1 VRALA
6 LSSHYNNCAEA
17 RRGFT
22 DHCDRYIVAG
32 VFTVGI
38 AAIYTFLMGNPDK
51 AQEVGGQYHPQA
63 QSTEDKFKQRP
74 DVRLEGTVS
83 PAPGAK

>member
-1 VRALA
+1 MFSRSAALR
-6 LSSHYNNCAEA
+6 SGVQYA
-17 RRGFT
+17 RIYRRWRL
-22 DHCDRYIVAG
+22 HCGHRS
-32 VFTVGI
+32 
-38 AAIYTFLMGNPDK
+38 IYTFLMGNPDK

-74 DVRLEGTVS
+74 DVRLEGPVS